1 MREVRA
7 VWEVFCIFLKLGL
20 TSFGGPAAHLGYFR
34 TEFVDRKRWL
44 TDQQYADL
52 VALCQF
58 LPGPASS
65 QVGFAIGLQRAGF
78 GGAIAAFLGFTL
90 PSAAVLVAFA
100 YGANMFGGSVG
111 AGLLLGLKAVA
122 VAVVTHAVVG
132 MARTLTPDL
141 QRVGIALGVAVLS
154 VLGLFGVPGQALLI
168 ALGALAGLLLC
179 RNAPATVVAPVATRI
194 SRRGGAWALAIF
206 GGVLAGG
213 AVAAVVAPRTTYA
226 LFCEFYSAGALVF
239 GGGHTVLPL
248 LQAGVVDSGW
258 VSGQDFLAG
267 YGATQAM
274 PGPLFT
280 FAGFLGAVSS
290 VGPGGV
296 LGAVIALV
304 AVFLP
309 GMLLL
314 IGVLPFWT
322 RVRSNERAQRAMRG
336 ANAAVVGI
344 MAAALI
350 YPIVPA
356 GITSIGT
363 LVLAVGCLVLL
374 LTTKASPWIVV
385 ILGAVGGV
393 AVSLLSGA

>member
-1 MREVRA
+1 M
-7 VWEVFCIFLKLGL
+7 WEVFCIFLKLGL

-226 LFCEFYSAGALVF
+226 LFGEFYRAGALVF

-344 MAAALI
+344 MAAPLI

>member
-1 MREVRA
+1 M
-7 VWEVFCIFLKLGL
+7 WEVFCIFLKLGL

-226 LFCEFYSAGALVF
+226 LFGEFYRAGALVF

>member
-1 MREVRA
+1 MRDVRA
-7 VWEVFCIFLKLGL
+7 VWEVFRVFLKLGL

-44 TDQQYADL
+44 TDEQYADL

-213 AVAAVVAPRTTYA
+213 AVVAVVAPRTTYA
-226 LFCEFYSAGALVF
+226 LFGEFYRAGALVF

-258 VSGQDFLAG
+258 VSAQDFLAG

>member
-226 LFCEFYSAGALVF
+226 LFGEFYRAGALVF